1 MKRNE
6 KPTLSKKSWNLNTS
20 YTDIVEPLQMRKIV
34 PFLSTY
40 QYFAH
45 DYSVEIQTLKHVWKK
60 SLYHFV

>member
-20 YTDIVEPLQMRKIV
+20 YNDIVAPLQMRKIV
-34 PFLSTY
+34 PLLSTY

-45 DYSVEIQTLKHVWKK
+45 DYLVEIQTLKHV
-60 SLYHFV
+60 